1 MEHLKNLI
9 SIEACFIATG
19 RDPKNL
25 PIVDHLPE
33 KDRIKT
39 IADYQYNIV
48 VEAINNGIPPD
59 YGNPKESKWE
69 LWPDVIKDASKPSG
83 FGLSYY
89 DCGNSSTLTFAGARH
104 TFRSQKQAR
113 FCWDHFQDLIEIVYL

>member
-1 MEHLKNLI
+1 MENLI

-19 RDPKNL
+19 RDPKIL

-33 KDRIKT
+33 KDKIKT

-48 VEAINNGIPPD
+48 VEAINKSIPPD
-59 YGNPKESKWE
+59 YGNASEEKWE
-69 LWPDVIKDASKPSG
+69 LWPDVVKDPSKPSG
-83 FGLSYY
+83 FGLSYDVY
-89 DCGNSSTLTFAGARH
+89 VLTFANSFAGARH
-104 TFRSQKQAR
+104 TFRSKKGAR